1 MKAVNRAA
9 GKAALLACDAGEKQ
23 FTGGAGRGTAK
34 RAKRLARRA
43 ARRAEKAEAA
53 WESSEAAWE
62 AAQVGRFRA
71 PYYPDY

>member
-9 GKAALLACDAGEKQ
+9 GKAALLACDAGEK
-23 FTGGAGRGTAK
+23 GAGRATAK
-34 RAKRLARRA
+34 RTKRLARRA
-43 ARRAEKAEAA
+43 QRRAEKAEAA